1 MARLSYV
8 MARDLGPPGEPTG
21 FAVVERPAAEIQP
34 ADGGGLLVPNKEL
47 VTSLQLLLQG
57 PQLKVA
63 LAYWYADRHPPIQPG
78 AFGHGPTLIA
88 AYELGGGT

>member
-1 MARLSYV
+1 MTTSYV
-8 MARDLGPPGEPTG
+8 MGLDLGPPREPTG
-21 FAVVERPAAEIQP
+21 FAVVERP

-57 PQLKVA
+57 PRLNVA
-63 LAYWYADRHPPIQPG
+63 LACWYADRHPPIRPG